1 MSPSAYA
8 TATASA
14 LPSTFLQMPSAKRG
28 PLIHSRRT
36 ISGVTARRS
45 TPTTICPAKKARSD
59 SGYHQQSDHHRG
71 DEVPHRVGDRQ
82 AEVAQ
87 LDREKSREGGLRV
100 DHHEAGAGQCR
111 ADHELVLVPGER
123 GEPHT

>member
-1 MSPSAYA
+1 
-8 TATASA
+8 
-14 LPSTFLQMPSAKRG
+14 MPKAKRG
-28 PLIHSRRT
+28 SAHPLAANDQRGDRQEEHPHHDLPREES
-36 ISGVTARRS
+36 
-45 TPTTICPAKKARSD
+45 RSD
-59 SGYHQQSDHHRG
+59 SGHHQQSDHHRG

-87 LDREKSREGGLRV
+87 LDREKSHERGLRV

-123 GEPHT
+123 GEPHA